1 MPFGKKQHAAINLN
15 PIWVITIE
23 RPKIMSMTLADLRKQ
38 RSSDFSSIT
47 AALSKKTEY
56 SKDDEGFWKPTRDKA
71 GNASA
76 TIRFLPKHAKDELP
90 WVLLYSHGFQGP
102 TGKWYIENCLS
113 TIGQEDPVL
122 IENKKLYATGLESD
136 KKEALKRKRKASYIS
151 RILVINDP
159 GNPDNNGKQF
169 FFKYGKKIFEKIMD
183 KVQPTFEDETP
194 SNIFDLWE
202 GRNFKLRMRQVE
214 GYPNYDT
221 STFAEPSPV
230 ADSDEAIL
238 KIVNAQEPVSQFIAP
253 DKFKS
258 FDDLYRKFNA
268 VVNGTSAGSEKRAED
283 IVKEMEENVRPA
295 PTVNAPK
302 PKAAPTPKAVVSDD
316 DDELADYFKSIA
328 ND

>member
-1 MPFGKKQHAAINLN
+1 MKDQ
-15 PIWVITIE
+15 T
-23 RPKIMSMTLADLRKQ
+23 MSMTLADLRKQ

-56 SKDDEGFWKPTRDKA
+56 AKDDVGFWKPTRDKA

-76 TIRFLPKHAKDELP
+76 TIRFLPKHSKDELP
-90 WVLLYSHGFQGP
+90 WVLLYAHGFQGP

-113 TIGQEDPVL
+113 TIGKEDPVL
-122 IENKKLYATGLESD
+122 IENKKLYATGLEAD

-159 GNPDNNGKQF
+159 ANPDNNGKQF

-194 SNIFDLWE
+194 SNVFDLWD
-202 GRNFKLRMRQVE
+202 GSNFKLRMRQVE

-221 STFAEPSPV
+221 SAFAEPSPV
-230 ADSDEAIL
+230 GDSDEEIL
-238 KIVNAQEPVSQFIAP
+238 EIVNAQEPVGQFVAA

-258 FDDLYRKFNA
+258 FEELEKKFRS
-268 VVNGTSAGSEKRAED
+268 VISGSGPSAEKRAED
-283 IVKEMEENVRPA
+283 LVKEITEDAVVA
-295 PTVNAPK
+295 PKVNAPK
-302 PKAAPTPKAVVSDD
+302 PKAAPAPNASDE